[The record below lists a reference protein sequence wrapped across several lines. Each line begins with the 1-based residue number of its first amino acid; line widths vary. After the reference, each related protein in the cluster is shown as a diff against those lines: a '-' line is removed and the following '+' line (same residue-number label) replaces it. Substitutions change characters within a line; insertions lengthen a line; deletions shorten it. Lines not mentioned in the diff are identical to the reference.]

1 MTAAP
6 EVGSAER
13 VWSPF
18 QQAVFD
24 FVEDPTGR
32 HAVVSSVP
40 GSGKT
45 TTLVEAL
52 YHTKQSERVFVG
64 AFAKPIATELE
75 KRVPKGGGVEVA
87 TWHAFGLK
95 AVTAKLGWKEVKD
108 YVPELTRG
116 IFGKEWKYR
125 EARTACEN
133 LVSRA
138 KCLPRM
144 LAASELD
151 ALADLAGISLPK
163 DFNRFSIC
171 RAAEKILEVS
181 AKAEGRTINF
191 DDMTWLP
198 VIRNLPVKPYHWVF
212 VDETQDLNPVQ
223 IELAIKAAKGGR
235 IVAFGDPQQS
245 IFQFRGA
252 DSQAIPNMITR
263 LEAKVLPLS
272 ITYRCPRAVVDLAK
286 RIVPAIE
293 AAPGAPEGTVSHVS
307 EKELDTDVRPG
318 DFVIS
323 RTNAPLLSWCWRW
336 IKAGR
341 RAEIKGRDIGAGLAS
356 WIKGT
361 KAESTSDLVAVV
373 RSWARQETAR
383 LVEADRD
390 TTAVEDKA
398 ACIESLCESTERV
411 SEVLDKIDRIFGE
424 GTGDGDGIILTS
436 THRAK
441 GLEADRVWV
450 LRDTFCKWEGE
461 EESNLLYVAM
471 TRSKRELYLV
481 RGEE

>member
-6 EVGSAER
+6 QTGTPER
-13 VWSPF
+13 VWSPY

-24 FVEDPTGR
+24 FVEDPTRR

-45 TTLVEAL
+45 TTLIEAL

-75 KRVPKGGGVEVA
+75 KRVPKGGGVHVG
-87 TWHAFGLK
+87 TWHSFGLK
-95 AVTAKLGWKEVKD
+95 AVTAALGWKEVKD
-108 YVPELTRG
+108 YVPELCRV

-144 LAASELD
+144 LTIAELD
-151 ALADLAGISLPK
+151 ALGDYAGISFPK
-163 DFNRFSIC
+163 DFGRGVIC

-181 AKAEGRTINF
+181 RRAEGRCINF

-198 VIRNLPVKPYHWVF
+198 VIRGLAVPNYHWVF

-223 IELAIKAAKGGR
+223 LELAIRAASSGR
-235 IVAFGDPQQS
+235 IVAFGDPKQS

-252 DSQAIPNMITR
+252 DSNAIPNMIQR
-263 LEAKVLPLS
+263 LDAKVLPLS

-286 RIVPAIE
+286 KIVPAIE
-293 AAPGAPEGTVSHVS
+293 AAPGAPDGSVTTVT
-307 EKELDTDVRPG
+307 EDELDKNVRAG

-361 KAESTSDLVAVV
+361 KAQTTDELISCV
-373 RSWARQETAR
+373 RGWARQEIAR
-383 LVEADRD
+383 LTEADRD
-390 TTAVEDKA
+390 TTAVEDRA
-398 ACIESLCESTERV
+398 ACLESLCEGTSRV
-411 SEVLDKIDRIFGE
+411 DEVLDKIDRIFGE
-424 GTGDGDGIILTS
+424 GTSENAIVLTS

-441 GLEADRVWV
+441 GLEAERVWV
-450 LRDTFCKWEGE
+450 LRDTFCKWDSE
-461 EESNLLYVAM
+461 EESNLLYVAV
-471 TRSKRELYLV
+471 TRTKRDLFLV
-481 RGEE
+481 IGGEG